1 MRPRLTTLLDRLW
14 EQAVRTP
21 QRFVVLSFAVAS
33 MLLVLFFG
41 YGLALLRDHQIQSL
55 QQDQQLQVA
64 GISSVLNIEAERL
77 MSVRA
82 YAQHLIRLQS
92 GPHAITPDPPLKAAY
107 DHRNDAVWTLPAPEG
122 DAVLL
127 GVGPAAL
134 AGMDGFS
141 RRDTDL
147 LAGLYVARGLSHL
160 ISAEPLN
167 PLVSRKLT
175 YVSTNGFFV
184 TYPPVPPADT
194 AATLRRIAA
203 AGYLREHRPE
213 ANPGQSVRWHFA
225 PAADGAPD
233 GTLSL
238 SVPVYLAQQFRGV
251 AFTEIP
257 QRSLDAYLTRTT
269 RQAVQRF
276 LVDVDGNLVGTSTRD
291 VRRGEKLSEV
301 LPASW
306 REASAREMFRRGS
319 GTLQSADGSRILF
332 QRIGNSSLA
341 LVDYFSATDLLLRVA
356 SHLSAVLAASTLAL
370 ALLMWVTLQG
380 IGKLFSHYQARGEA
394 LRELAGTDALT
405 GLANRREFKARF
417 DIEYQHSRRD
427 QTPMSLLMIDIDR
440 FKRIND
446 HWGHASGDRV
456 LTALAGVV
464 RATVRAIDVPA
475 RVGGEEFAVLLP
487 RTALEEAARIAE
499 RLRKTIGQTA
509 CAPAADA
516 ADQEEIRFTVSIG
529 VADMGVDGTD
539 SLDAMMQVADRR
551 LYAAKAAGRNRV
563 VSDDRVAEPAAAQ
576 TQEGPVVASHIGN

>member
-1 MRPRLTTLLDRLW
+1 MRPRLTTLFDRLW

-21 QRFVVLSFAVAS
+21 QRFVVLSFAVAA
-33 MLLVLFFG
+33 MLLVLFFVH
-41 YGLALLRDHQIQSL
+41 GLGLLRDHQIQSL
-55 QQDQQLQVA
+55 HQDQQLQVA

-77 MSVRA
+77 MGMRG

-92 GPHAITPDPPLKAAY
+92 GPHAIAPDPPLKAAY

-134 AGMDGFS
+134 AGLDGFS
-141 RRDTDL
+141 RRDADL

-160 ISAEPLN
+160 ISAEPVN
-167 PLVSRKLT
+167 PLVARKLT

-184 TYPPVPPADT
+184 AYPPVPPAAA

-203 AGYLREHRPE
+203 AGYLRQHLPE
-213 ANPGQSVRWHFA
+213 ANPGQSMRWHFA

-233 GTLSL
+233 GYLSL
-238 SVPVYLAQQFRGV
+238 SVPVYLARQFRGV
-251 AFTEIP
+251 AIMEIS

-269 RQAVQRF
+269 RQDVQRF
-276 LVDVDGNLVGTSTRD
+276 LVDADGNLVGTSTGD
-291 VRRGEKLSEV
+291 VRRGETLSEV

-306 REASAREMFRRGS
+306 REATAQEMFRRGS
-319 GTLQSADGSRILF
+319 GTLRAADGSRILF

-341 LVDYFSATDLLLRVA
+341 LVDYFSGTDLLLRTA
-356 SHLSAVLAASTLAL
+356 SHLSAVLAASALAL

-380 IGKLFSHYQARGEA
+380 IGKLFSHYQARGDA
-394 LRELAGTDALT
+394 LRELAATDALT
-405 GLANRREFKARF
+405 GLANRRGLEARF
-417 DIEYQHSRRD
+417 AIEYQHSRRD
-427 QTPMSLLMIDIDR
+427 QAPMSMLMIDIDR

-456 LTALAGVV
+456 LAALAGVM

-539 SLDAMMQVADRR
+539 GLDAMMQVADRR

-563 VSDDRVAEPAAAQ
+563 VSDDRVSEPAAAQ
-576 TQEGPVVASHIGN
+576 EAPVVASQIGN

>member
-1 MRPRLTTLLDRLW
+1 MRPRLANLLDRLW

-21 QRFVVLSFAVAS
+21 QRFVVLSFAVAA

-64 GISSVLNIEAERL
+64 GISSVLNVEAERV

-92 GPHAITPDPPLKAAY
+92 GPHAIAPDPPLKAAF
-107 DHRNDAVWTLPAPEG
+107 DHRNDAVWTMPAPEG
-122 DAVLL
+122 DAVLV
-127 GVGPAAL
+127 GVSPATL
-134 AGMDGFS
+134 ANLDGFS
-141 RRDTDL
+141 RRDADL
-147 LAGLYVARGLSHL
+147 LPGLYVARGLSHL
-160 ISAEPLN
+160 ISAEPVN
-167 PLVSRKLT
+167 PLVARKLL

-184 TYPPVPPADT
+184 AYPPVPPAEA
-194 AATLRRIAA
+194 AATLRHIAA
-203 AGYLREHRPE
+203 AGYLREHQPQD
-213 ANPGQSVRWHFA
+213 NPGHPMRWHFA
-225 PAADGAPD
+225 PAADGTPD
-233 GTLSL
+233 GYLSL
-238 SVPVYLAQQFRGV
+238 SVPVYLDRQFRGV
-251 AFTEIP
+251 AITEIP
-257 QRSLDAYLTRTT
+257 QHSLDAYLTRTT
-269 RQAVQRF
+269 RPDVQRF
-276 LVDVDGNLVGTSTRD
+276 LVDADGNLVGASTRD
-291 VRRGEKLSEV
+291 VRRGETLSAV

-306 REASAREMFRRGS
+306 HEATAQEMFRRGS
-319 GTLQSADGSRILF
+319 GTLRAADGSRILF

-356 SHLSAVLAASTLAL
+356 SHLSAVLGASTLAL

-394 LRELAGTDALT
+394 LRELAGTDTLT

-417 DIEYQHSRRD
+417 DIEYQHSRRE

-456 LTALAGVV
+456 LTALAGVM
-464 RATVRAIDVPA
+464 RATVRAIDLPA

-487 RTALEEAARIAE
+487 RTALDEAVRIAE
-499 RLRKTIGQTA
+499 RLRRIIGQTT

-516 ADQEEIRFTVSIG
+516 ADQAEIRFTVSIG
-529 VADMGVDGTD
+529 VSDMGGDAND
-539 SLDAMMQVADRR
+539 SLDTMMQVADRR
-551 LYAAKAAGRNRV
+551 LYAAKAAGRDRV
-563 VSDDRVAEPAAAQ
+563 VSDDRVAESAAAPAQ
-576 TQEGPVVASHIGN
+576 QPPAVASHIQR